1 MLWLALAF
9 HACTSKTRLAC
20 TRTRKQPTMPR
31 KGSGEEGVKSKQRSK
46 SDKARRSFELNGTYS
61 SKHLRL
67 RAAEAEAKARPLL
80 EAPAR
85 PPKLKKQRST

>member
-1 MLWLALAF
+1 
-9 HACTSKTRLAC
+9 
-20 TRTRKQPTMPR
+20 MPR

-67 RAAEAEAKARPLL
+67 RAAEAEASARLAAL
-80 EAPAR
+80 RAVVSGGDGRVE
-85 PPKLKKQRST
+85 LIQLRSVLSAFV

>member
-1 MLWLALAF
+1 MMALAF
-9 HACTSKTRLAC
+9 QASKTRLA
-20 TRTRKQPTMPR
+20 RTRSHSQPTMPR

-67 RAAEAEAKARPLL
+67 RAAEAEAKARP
-80 EAPAR
+80 
-85 PPKLKKQRST
+85 PKPKKQRST

>member
-1 MLWLALAF
+1 
-9 HACTSKTRLAC
+9 
-20 TRTRKQPTMPR
+20 MPR

-67 RAAEAEAKARPLL
+67 RAAEAEAKARPRL
-80 EAPAR
+80 EAPAQ
-85 PPKLKKQRST
+85 PPKPKKQRST